1 MNVSLINNDSVRGI
15 IRLEIVKS
23 DYEANVDKELRRF
36 RQKANLPGFRK
47 GMVPMNMIK
56 KMYGKHV
63 LVDEVNKLV
72 SENLFKY
79 IRENNLDILGEPMA
93 SETEASN
100 VDFNTQEDF
109 TFNFD
114 VALAPQININLTK
127 EDSLPYY

>member
-93 SETEASN
+93 SEPSSQYKGERPDGRPRYS
-100 VDFNTQEDF
+100 
-109 TFNFD
+109 
-114 VALAPQININLTK
+114 
-127 EDSLPYY
+127 